1 MSKQTLNAKVRT
13 ASGKTAAK
21 KLRQVGSIPAVM
33 YNEKGESTMLEVNE
47 VEFNKIWRTV
57 TPTTSINLVVDGKEH
72 LALIKDTEYNIRT
85 DKVLHADFFVPAA
98 DEKLV
103 MNIKVHYS
111 GTPAG
116 VLKGGFKKERNNQIK
131 IKAAIADL
139 PETIV
144 ADISKINVSE
154 ALRVK
159 DLELSKNVASP
170 SALASSLSSTQMSIP
185 LASACRMP
193 TSVCVP
199 IRWR

>member
-1 MSKQTLNAKVRT
+1 MSKQTLNPKVRT
-13 ASGKTAAK
+13 VSGKTAAK
-21 KLRQVGSIPAVM
+21 KLREVGSIPAVM
-33 YNEKGESTMLEVNE
+33 YNDKGESTMLEVNE

-159 DLELSKNVASP
+159 DLELSKNVEVLTDKELPLVTVSP
-170 SALASSLSSTQMSIP
+170 A
-185 LASACRMP
+185 R
-193 TSVCVP
+193 
-199 IRWR
+199 

>member
-13 ASGKTAAK
+13 VSGKTAAK
-21 KLRQVGSIPAVM
+21 KLREVGSIPAVM
-33 YNEKGESTMLEVNE
+33 YNDKGEATMLEVNE

-139 PETIV
+139 PETII

-159 DLELSKNVASP
+159 DLELSKNVEILTDKELPLVTVSP
-170 SALASSLSSTQMSIP
+170 A
-185 LASACRMP
+185 R
-193 TSVCVP
+193 
-199 IRWR
+199 

>member
-33 YNEKGESTMLEVNE
+33 YNDKGEATMLEVNE
-47 VEFNKIWRTV
+47 VEFNKIWRTI

-103 MNIKVHYS
+103 MNVKIHYS

-131 IKAAIADL
+131 VKAAIADL
-139 PETIV
+139 PETII

-159 DLELSKNVASP
+159 DLVLGDKVEVLTDKELPLVTVSP
-170 SALASSLSSTQMSIP
+170 A
-185 LASACRMP
+185 R
-193 TSVCVP
+193 
-199 IRWR
+199 

>member
-13 ASGKTAAK
+13 ASGKAAAK

-33 YNEKGESTMLEVNE
+33 YNDKGEATMLEVNE

-131 IKAAIADL
+131 VKAVIADL
-139 PETIV
+139 PETII

-159 DLELSKNVASP
+159 DLELSKNVEVLTDKELPLVTVSP
-170 SALASSLSSTQMSIP
+170 A
-185 LASACRMP
+185 R
-193 TSVCVP
+193 
-199 IRWR
+199 

>member
-1 MSKQTLNAKVRT
+1 MSKQTLNVKVRT
-13 ASGKTAAK
+13 ASGKAAAK
-21 KLRQVGSIPAVM
+21 KLREVGSIPAVM
-33 YNEKGESTMLEVNE
+33 YNDKGEATMLEVNE

-57 TPTTSINLVVDGKEH
+57 TPSTSINLVVDGKEN

-131 IKAAIADL
+131 VKAAIADL
-139 PETIV
+139 PETII

-159 DLELSKNVASP
+159 DLELPASVEV
-170 SALASSLSSTQMSIP
+170 LTDKELP
-185 LASACRMP
+185 LVTVSPAR
-193 TSVCVP
+193 
-199 IRWR
+199 

>member
-13 ASGKTAAK
+13 ASGKAAAK
-21 KLRQVGSIPAVM
+21 KLREVGSIPAVM
-33 YNEKGESTMLEVNE
+33 YNDKGEATMLEVNE

-131 IKAAIADL
+131 VKAAIADL
-139 PETIV
+139 PETII

-159 DLELSKNVASP
+159 DLELPASVEV
-170 SALASSLSSTQMSIP
+170 LTDKELP
-185 LASACRMP
+185 LVTVSPAR
-193 TSVCVP
+193 
-199 IRWR
+199 

>member
-13 ASGKTAAK
+13 VSGKTAAK

-57 TPTTSINLVVDGKEH
+57 TPSTSINLVVDGKEN

-139 PETIV
+139 PETII

-159 DLELSKNVASP
+159 DLELPASVEV
-170 SALASSLSSTQMSIP
+170 LTDKELP
-185 LASACRMP
+185 LVTVSPAR
-193 TSVCVP
+193 
-199 IRWR
+199 

>member
-13 ASGKTAAK
+13 ASGKAAAK
-21 KLRQVGSIPAVM
+21 KLREVGSIPAVM
-33 YNEKGESTMLEVNE
+33 YNDKGEVTMLEVNE

-57 TPTTSINLVVDGKEH
+57 TPSTSINLVVDGKEN

-131 IKAAIADL
+131 VKAAIADL
-139 PETIV
+139 PETII

-159 DLELSKNVASP
+159 DLELPASVEV
-170 SALASSLSSTQMSIP
+170 LTDKELP
-185 LASACRMP
+185 LVTISPAR
-193 TSVCVP
+193 
-199 IRWR
+199 

>member
-13 ASGKTAAK
+13 VSGKTAAK
-21 KLRQVGSIPAVM
+21 KLREVGSIPAVM
-33 YNEKGESTMLEVNE
+33 YNDKGEATMLEVNE

-57 TPTTSINLVVDGKEH
+57 TPSTSINLVVDGKEN

-111 GTPAG
+111 GTPVG

-139 PETIV
+139 PETII

-159 DLELSKNVASP
+159 DLDLGKNVEVLTDKELPLVTVSP
-170 SALASSLSSTQMSIP
+170 A
-185 LASACRMP
+185 R
-193 TSVCVP
+193 
-199 IRWR
+199 